1 MEDRL
6 KTRLNE
12 VFSDLYSLN
21 TIKNLKFIE
30 SADVKLY
37 DSGVEG
43 EMYKIFLIEDL
54 GIYIKIT
61 YKSDSYGDNQSVNSI
76 TFVEPI
82 EETKVIYK

>member
-12 VFSDLYSLN
+12 VFSNLYSLN
-21 TIKNLKFIE
+21 TIKNLKYIE
-30 SADVKLY
+30 SVDVKLH

-54 GIYIKIT
+54 DIYLKIT
-61 YKSDSYGDNQSVNSI
+61 YKSDSYGDNQSVHSI
-76 TFVEPI
+76 MFVEPI
-82 EETKVIYK
+82 EETKVVYK